1 MQNDVLCTSKWKQV
15 ASRGKELL
23 IQKAEQEG
31 VKGAGKGVLWTYSG
45 VLREDMK

>member
-15 ASRGKELL
+15 AGRGKELL

-31 VKGAGKGVLWTYSG
+31 GQGCWKGGFMDLQWRTA
-45 VLREDMK
+45 